1 MLLGSPAFHLD
12 KEVQLQTPQCDLD
25 EELALAELRQQER
38 QQRQQRD
45 RERAER
51 ERQAED
57 ELLAMMLALTEV
69 QAETQNIIEEP
80 IVDIEEIQHRSLLEA
95 LRARLPVA
103 EWSQDAQSAE
113 CALCLGEYCPGD
125 RVTRL
130 GCFHAFHS
138 HCLDPWLNRASV
150 LFGRPSFRK
159 PKPAEPEPSCLDGC
173 FARFLGY
180 PSGNTKTAA
189 VTYSERKALTSL
201 PAPREWAELPAEK
214 RGGIQV
220 EVCSHAKELKGWINQ
235 DAALAVLPAGC
246 SATAD
251 SGPLFLLG
259 VFDGHGR
266 LGHEASETAARR
278 MPGHLSSQQTHPSQ
292 NPAKALE
299 DAFRSTDDDIYAKMG
314 ADVEYS
320 GSTGVVV
327 LLDRGQNLL
336 TVANVGDSRAV
347 LGRLVGSTWQAM
359 PLTTDLKPEM
369 PEERERIELS
379 GGVVCQYRDTAGE
392 EAGPF
397 RVWDGPCC
405 EKPGLA
411 VSRSLGDGA
420 ARALGVIAAP
430 VVTKHKL
437 QGQDKFLIIA
447 TDGLWDSV
455 DNEEAVRIVA
465 KFQSMPSIALK
476 ALTEA
481 VRRAE
486 GDELVDD
493 TTILLVHFRE

>member
-1 MLLGSPAFHLD
+1 M
-12 KEVQLQTPQCDLD
+12 KETSTYL
-25 EELALAELRQQER
+25 
-38 QQRQQRD
+38 
-45 RERAER
+45 
-51 ERQAED
+51 
-57 ELLAMMLALTEV
+57 
-69 QAETQNIIEEP
+69 
-80 IVDIEEIQHRSLLEA
+80 
-95 LRARLPVA
+95 
-103 EWSQDAQSAE
+103 
-113 CALCLGEYCPGD
+113 
-125 RVTRL
+125 
-130 GCFHAFHS
+130 
-138 HCLDPWLNRASV
+138 LNRASV

-159 PKPAEPEPSCLDGC
+159 PQAQAEPEPSCFEGC

-180 PSGNTKTAA
+180 PSGNTKQIA
-189 VTYSERKALTSL
+189 VTYGERKALTSL
-201 PAPREWAELPAEK
+201 PAPREWAELPSEK
-214 RGGIQV
+214 RSGIQV
-220 EVCSHAKELKGWINQ
+220 EVASHAKELKGWINQ

-246 SATAD
+246 SATGD
-251 SGPLFLLG
+251 GNSGTSGPLFLFG

-266 LGHEASETAARR
+266 LGHEASETAAAR
-278 MPGHLSSQQTHPSQ
+278 MPGHLSSQPTHPSK

-314 ADVEYS
+314 SDVEYS

-327 LLDRGQNLL
+327 MVDRGQSLL

-347 LGRLVGSTWQAM
+347 LGRLEGSSWRAV

-369 PEERERIELS
+369 TEERERIELS
-379 GGVVCQYRDTAGE
+379 GGVVSRFRDSSGE

-397 RVWDGPCC
+397 RVWDGPFC

-420 ARALGVIAAP
+420 ARSLGVIAAP

-455 DNEEAVRIVA
+455 ENDEAVRIVA
-465 KFQSMPSIALK
+465 KFQTMPSIALK

-493 TTILLVHFRE
+493 TTILLIHFREG